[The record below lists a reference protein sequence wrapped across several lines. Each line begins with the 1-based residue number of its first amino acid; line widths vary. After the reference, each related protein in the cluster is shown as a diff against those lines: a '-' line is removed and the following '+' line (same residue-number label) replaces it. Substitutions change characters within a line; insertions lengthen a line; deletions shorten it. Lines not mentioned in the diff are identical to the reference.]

1 MDGILD
7 VENFDTK
14 LAEGVMLLTPF
25 AADATDDA
33 TVSFVTKY
41 EEEYKETPIQFAADA
56 YDAIYVIKAAM
67 EKAGVTPDMSVDE
80 MGTALSEAM
89 TTITVDGLTGAG
101 MTWDASGAVDKA
113 PKAVVIKDGA
123 YAGV

>member
-1 MDGILD
+1 
-7 VENFDTK
+7 
-14 LAEGVMLLTPF
+14 
-25 AADATDDA
+25 
-33 TVSFVTKY
+33 
-41 EEEYKETPIQFAADA
+41 
-56 YDAIYVIKAAM
+56 
-67 EKAGVTPDMSVDE
+67 

-123 YAGV
+123 YAGL